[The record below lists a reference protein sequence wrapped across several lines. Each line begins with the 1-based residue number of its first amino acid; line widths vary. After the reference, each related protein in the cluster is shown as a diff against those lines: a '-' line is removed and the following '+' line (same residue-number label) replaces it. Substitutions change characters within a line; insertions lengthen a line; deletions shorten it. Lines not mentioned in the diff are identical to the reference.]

1 MEQKLDLSGMN
12 ANAAWEKTKE
22 EMGEVRTIGSKEVGE
37 SPEEKAQRE
46 QEHREKIQ
54 EEAKKK
60 ARLAVVKTFQTQLL
74 QIKAELAQ
82 NKTIDD
88 ILTEINEKKSRMSR
102 TTRDFCLNFEK
113 DAILGLIKDLDLL
126 KHGKVKV

>member
-1 MEQKLDLSGMN
+1 MEQKLDLSGIDATIKKVKN
-12 ANAAWEKTKE
+12 DI
-22 EMGEVRTIGSKEVGE
+22 GEVRNIGSKEVGE
-37 SPEEKAQRE
+37 SPEEKAQKE
-46 QEHREKIQ
+46 QETNEKVQ

-113 DAILGLIKDLDLL
+113 DAILGLVKDLDSLQ
-126 KHGKVKV
+126 HGKIKI